1 MKKQDN
7 KMPEKEHNTAL
18 ISDCKETETN
28 EMLDGEYKR
37 MIMILKK
44 IHENTERQLNGLENQ
59 CMIQLSRDRY
69 LKKEAN
75 RNLENEELNKPDK
88 KYS

>member
-44 IHENTERQLNGLENQ
+44 IHENTER
-59 CMIQLSRDRY
+59 
-69 LKKEAN
+69 
-75 RNLENEELNKPDK
+75 
-88 KYS
+88 